1 MSKRVTIM
9 IDNDLDAK
17 VRNFQAQQIKSSS
30 DGYSYSK
37 AVNTILARVV
47 K

>member
-1 MSKRVTIM
+1 M
-9 IDNDLDAK
+9 IDNDLDEK
-17 VRNFQAQQIKSSS
+17 LRSFQASQIKSSES
-30 DGYSYSK
+30 GYSYSL